1 MAADVQAR
9 QEDRPSSYEV
19 VLKPERR
26 ELRGRSTTCAPRPGM
41 AVVAD
46 VVTRRTTVLMHLLNK
61 LRLGG

>member
-1 MAADVQAR
+1 
-9 QEDRPSSYEV
+9 V

-26 ELRGRSTTCAPRPGM
+26 ELRGRSTTCALRPGM

>member
-1 MAADVQAR
+1 VAADVQPR

-26 ELRGRSTTCAPRPGM
+26 ELRGRTTACTVRPGM

-46 VVTRRTTVLMHLLNK
+46 VVTRRTTVLMFLLNK
-61 LRLGG
+61 LRLAG